1 MQVRECQV
9 QTKRWIRQKVL
20 PVQATEIQRTVL
32 RLKDGRELSREESG
46 VGNI

>member
-1 MQVRECQV
+1 MSGADEEMDR
-9 QTKRWIRQKVL
+9 
-20 PVQATEIQRTVL
+20 TEGSASPGHRVTVL